1 MNPLIRAQLKQ
12 IQQAVDGLQGVLTRQ
27 RDGREKDAEAHE
39 QLLRQYW
46 SRGKELAAMR
56 DTLEEFEEVKT
67 ENQRLAA
74 TYNELQ
80 ERLGKVLDC
89 TKTLSG
95 ELRQ

>member
-12 IQQAVDGLQGVLTRQ
+12 IEQALDGLQGVLTHQ
-27 RDGREKDAEAHE
+27 RDAREKDGEAHE

-46 SRGKELAAMR
+46 SRGKELATVR
-56 DTLEEFEEVKT
+56 DTLEDFEDLKA
-67 ENQRLAA
+67 ENDRLNA
-74 TYNELQ
+74 THKELR